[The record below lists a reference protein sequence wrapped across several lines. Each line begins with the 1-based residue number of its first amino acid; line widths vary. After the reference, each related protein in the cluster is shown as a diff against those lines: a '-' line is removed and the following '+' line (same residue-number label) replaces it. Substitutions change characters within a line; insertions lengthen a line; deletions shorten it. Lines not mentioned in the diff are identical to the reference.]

1 MNSVHSFS
9 CGRRSESRTDIQRR
23 IQHDVER
30 QLVTARAL
38 THRFRIDG
46 TVVVACG
53 VPHRSLRVVH
63 RTCGLTDEGDR
74 HVVGHHVGLLAGP
87 LHLLQPE
94 DALEVE
100 HVGIGALDSRGLVVA
115 VHVEEQAVFGGRF
128 REAVGE
134 IGDLLVV
141 AVEEIDLEALDAHL
155 RVVFADAF
163 EVAFRGIETGPEDDA
178 HAAFLAVGDQFGQ
191 VDRGNDLEKVGLF
204 VHGPAF
210 VEDDVFDAVVGGE
223 SM

>member
-1 MNSVHSFS
+1 M
-9 CGRRSESRTDIQRR
+9 
-23 IQHDVER
+23 
-30 QLVTARAL
+30 
-38 THRFRIDG
+38 
-46 TVVVACG
+46 
-53 VPHRSLRVVH
+53 
-63 RTCGLTDEGDR
+63 
-74 HVVGHHVGLLAGP
+74 
-87 LHLLQPE
+87 
-94 DALEVE
+94 
-100 HVGIGALDSRGLVVA
+100 VA

-141 AVEEIDLEALDAHL
+141 AVEEIDLEALDPHL
-155 RVVFADAF
+155 RVVLADAF

-191 VDRGNDLEKVGLF
+191 VDFGDDLEKVGLF

-223 SM
+223 VDVVFIGFVVDSRLEVHAVEVPGVPPVPGHLAGFDP